1 MINYIKILS
10 NVLLGISVLVV
21 SGPTL
26 GEMIATMA
34 PIYPKKDELLVRDLG
49 IPFEEVSFQSDDGNI
64 LHGWYFPSGTAD
76 SPAILYAPATG
87 KDQRSG
93 ISLVA
98 PLHQAGYHVLLFS
111 YRGHGRSEGNR
122 FGFTYGANESWDIDA
137 AVSFLS
143 ETKGV
148 EKIGVLGH
156 SAGAA
161 SGIIS
166 AARNTKIDAVVAAA
180 PFPSVEDIWNTNRPS
195 FFPKPLFE
203 LTFKITEYRKQ
214 FSRNQVRPQDII
226 AQISPR
232 PLLLIHG
239 IDDQRI
245 TQNQAMELFDAA
257 KGPKCMWLVEGASHA
272 EVRAP
277 LLDSEIENLIAF
289 FDQALGNLA
298 QLNCGI
304 ENKAL

>member
-1 MINYIKILS
+1 MINFIKIFT
-10 NVLLGISVLVV
+10 NVLFGISVLFV

-34 PIYPKKDELLVRDLG
+34 PIYPKKDDLLVNDLG
-49 IPFEEVSFQSDDGNI
+49 IRFEKVTFQSKDGNT
-64 LHGWYFPSGTAD
+64 LQGWFFPSGKGK
-76 SPAILYAPATG
+76 SPAIVYAPATG

-93 ISLVA
+93 ISLVK

-111 YRGHGRSEGNR
+111 YRGHGRSEGNP
-122 FGFTYGANESWDIDA
+122 FGFTYGAHESKDIDA
-137 AVSFLS
+137 AVAFIS

-148 EKIGVLGH
+148 EKIGVIGH

-161 SGIIS
+161 SSIIS
-166 AARNTKIDAVVAAA
+166 AARNTEIDAVVAAA

-203 LTFKITEYRKQ
+203 LTFKITEFRKQ
-214 FSRNQVRPQDII
+214 FSRSQVRPQDII
-226 AQISPR
+226 DQISPR

-239 IDDQRI
+239 IDDKRI
-245 TQNQAMELFDAA
+245 TQNQAVDLFNAA

-277 LLDSEIENLIAF
+277 LLDTEIENLIAF
-289 FDQALGNLA
+289 FDQALENPA

-304 ENKAL
+304 ENKTL

>member
-1 MINYIKILS
+1 MINFIKIFT
-10 NVLLGISVLVV
+10 NVLFGVSALFV

-34 PIYPKKDELLVRDLG
+34 PIYPKKDDLLVNDLG
-49 IPFEEVSFQSDDGNI
+49 IPFEKVSFRSKDGKT
-64 LHGWYFPSGTAD
+64 LKGWFFPSGKTD

-93 ISLVA
+93 ISLVE
-98 PLHQAGYHVLLFS
+98 PLHQAGFHVLLFS
-111 YRGHGRSEGNR
+111 YRGHGRSEGNP
-122 FGFTYGANESWDIDA
+122 FGFTYGAHESKDIDA
-137 AVSFLS
+137 AVAYLS
-143 ETKGV
+143 DTKNV
-148 EKIGVLGH
+148 EKIGVIGH

-166 AARNTKIDAVVAAA
+166 AARNPKIDAVVAAA

-203 LTFKITEYRKQ
+203 LTFKLTEYRKR
-214 FSRNQVRPQDII
+214 FSRSQVRPQDII
-226 AQISPR
+226 DKISPR

-239 IDDQRI
+239 IDDKRI
-245 TQNQAMELFDAA
+245 TKKQAVDLFDAA
-257 KGPKCMWLVEGASHA
+257 EGPKCMWLVEGASHA
-272 EVRAP
+272 AVRAP
-277 LLDSEIENLIAF
+277 LLDAEIENLIAF
-289 FDQALGNLA
+289 FDQALENPA

-304 ENKAL
+304 ENKTL